1 LEKDS
6 SEESKMK
13 KTKDWI
19 KHHQAIAFYV
29 LALSI
34 SWGLEFAYDAC
45 INRDQYLLLPIA
57 FVGICGPGLAGII
70 ISAFTNTQ
78 PKGGSRK
85 EFWIAFVVAWF
96 VSSLVSLANLNFI
109 EHTQLSAVVI
119 GLFTISVVPVAFVI
133 ASAYSRNPAVR
144 NYLSSLVRLRGVW
157 GWSFVAL
164 LLIPVLFLISVPLDT
179 FLGKQ
184 SNLSI
189 QFPKISFSLLG
200 LIAVKFFYQFFF
212 FNATGEETGWRGFV
226 LPRLQARTSPLLASL
241 IIGFIWASWH
251 FPYWRSDGRP
261 VLTLEFWIEMWIGH
275 ILASFLIVWM
285 YNRSK
290 GSILVA
296 GIAHAAMNTYQAF
309 APFSNSLF
317 LILSAAV
324 LVVILSDRMWKRLT
338 SDHPAVHQEP
348 GMFELEKVVP
358 EKKLEVSHV

>member
-1 LEKDS
+1 
-6 SEESKMK
+6 MK
-13 KTKDWI
+13 KMIDWI
-19 KHHQAIAFYV
+19 KHHQVIAFYL
-29 LALSI
+29 LALCI
-34 SWGLEFAYDAC
+34 SWGLEFAYDAFL
-45 INRDQYLLLPIA
+45 NRDQYLLLPIA

-78 PKGGSRK
+78 PIQGSRK
-85 EFWIAFVVAWF
+85 TFWIAFLAAWF
-96 VSSLVSLANLNFI
+96 VSLLVCLANLKFI

-133 ASAYSRNPAVR
+133 ASAYSRNAAVR
-144 NYLSSLVRLRGVW
+144 NYLSSLVQLRGVW

-164 LLIPVLFLISVPLDT
+164 LLIPVLFFISVLLDT
-179 FLGKQ
+179 FLGGQ

-189 QFPKISFSLLG
+189 QFPEISFSLLG

-241 IIGFIWASWH
+241 IIGFIWACWH

-261 VLTLEFWIEMWIGH
+261 VMMLEFWIEMWIGH

-296 GIAHAAMNTYQAF
+296 GVAHAALNTYQAF
-309 APFSNSLF
+309 APVSNYLY
-317 LILSAAV
+317 LVLSAAV
-324 LVVILSDRMWKRLT
+324 LVVILADRMWKKLP
-338 SDHPAVHQEP
+338 SNHPAVYRELKMI
-348 GMFELEKVVP
+348 GLEKVIQ

>member
-1 LEKDS
+1 MEQYS
-6 SEESKMK
+6 SEENKMK
-13 KTKDWI
+13 KTIDWI
-19 KHHQAIAFYV
+19 RHHQVIAFYI

-34 SWGLEFAYDAC
+34 SWGLEFAYDASVK
-45 INRDQYLLLPIA
+45 REQYLLLPIA
-57 FVGICGPGLAGII
+57 FIGICGPGLAGII
-70 ISAFTNTQ
+70 ISALTNTQ
-78 PKGGSRK
+78 PKQGSRK
-85 EFWIAFVVAWF
+85 AFWFAFLVAWF
-96 VSSLVSLANLNFI
+96 VSLLVSLANLKFI

-144 NYLSSLVRLRGVW
+144 NHLSSLIRLRGEW

-164 LLIPVLFLISVPLDT
+164 LLIPGLFLISVPLNI
-179 FLGKQ
+179 FPGKQ
-184 SNLSI
+184 PNPSI
-189 QFPKISFSLLG
+189 QFPEISFSLLG

-226 LPRLQARTSPLLASL
+226 LPRLQARTSPLMASL
-241 IIGFIWASWH
+241 IIGSIWAFWH

-261 VLTLEFWIEMWIGH
+261 VLTTGFWIEMLIGH
-275 ILASFLIVWM
+275 ILASFLIMWM

-317 LILSAAV
+317 LIMSVAA
-324 LVVILSDRMWKRLT
+324 LVVILGDRMWKRMPPEHL
-338 SDHPAVHQEP
+338 AVYREP
-348 GMFELEKVVP
+348 EMIDLEGTVTGKT
-358 EKKLEVSHV
+358 LEVSHV

>member
-1 LEKDS
+1 
-6 SEESKMK
+6 MK
-13 KTKDWI
+13 KAKDWI
-19 KHHQAIAFYV
+19 KRHQVIAFYL

-45 INRDQYLLLPIA
+45 VNREQYLLLPIA
-57 FVGICGPGLAGII
+57 FIGICGPGLAGIF
-70 ISAFTNTQ
+70 ISGFTNTQ

-85 EFWIAFVVAWF
+85 AFWIAFLVAWF
-96 VSSLVSLANLNFI
+96 VSSLVSIANLKFI
-109 EHTQLSAVVI
+109 EHTQLSVVVI

-144 NYLSSLVRLRGVW
+144 NYLSSLVRPQGVW
-157 GWSFVAL
+157 VWSFAAL
-164 LLIPVLFLISVPLDT
+164 LLIPVLFFISVPLDT
-179 FLGKQ
+179 LLGRQ

-189 QFPKISFSLLG
+189 QFPEISFSLLG

-241 IIGFIWASWH
+241 IIGFIWACWH

-296 GIAHAAMNTYQAF
+296 GIAHAALNTYQAF
-309 APFSNSLF
+309 APFSNSLY
-317 LILSAAV
+317 LVLSAAV
-324 LVVILSDRMWKRLT
+324 LVVILGDRMWKRLPT
-338 SDHPAVHQEP
+338 NHPAVYQELE
-348 GMFELEKVVP
+348 MIDLEKVVQ

>member
-1 LEKDS
+1 MDKTHRRKP
-6 SEESKMK
+6 KMK
-13 KTKDWI
+13 KTIDWI
-19 KHHQAIAFYV
+19 KHHQVIAFYL

-45 INRDQYLLLPIA
+45 VNREQYLLLPIA
-57 FVGICGPGLAGII
+57 FIGICGPGLAGII
-70 ISAFTNTQ
+70 ISALTNTQ
-78 PKGGSRK
+78 QKQGSRK
-85 EFWIAFVVAWF
+85 AFWIAFLVAWF
-96 VSSLVSLANLNFI
+96 VSSLVSIANLKFI
-109 EHTQLSAVVI
+109 EHTQLSVVVI

-133 ASAYSRNPAVR
+133 ASAYSRNLAVR

-179 FLGKQ
+179 FIGKQ
-184 SNLSI
+184 FNLSI
-189 QFPKISFSLLG
+189 QFPEISFSLLG
-200 LIAVKFFYQFFF
+200 LIAIKFFYQFFF
-212 FNATGEETGWRGFV
+212 FNATGEETGWRGFA

-261 VLTLEFWIEMWIGH
+261 VLKMEFWIEMWIGH
-275 ILASFLIVWM
+275 ILASFLIGWM

-296 GIAHAAMNTYQAF
+296 GIVHAAMNTYQAF

-317 LILSAAV
+317 LILSAAA
-324 LVVILSDRMWKRLT
+324 LVVILGDRMWKKLP
-338 SDHPAVHQEP
+338 SNHPAVYQELNSIH
-348 GMFELEKVVP
+348 LEK
-358 EKKLEVSHV
+358 ENKKEILEVSHV